1 MNNDRVN
8 ELLTRVGP
16 GTEMG
21 DLMRRYWLPVLLS
34 SELQQADGPPVR
46 VRLLG
51 EDLVAFRDSNGDVGL
66 LDHRCPHR
74 GASLF
79 YGRNEEGGLRCVYHG
94 WKFSVSGKCLDVPQD
109 GTRGSLCSRVR
120 ATAYPCR
127 ERNGIIWAFL
137 KPLQQHSDGDGST
150 LPPLPDLEWNL
161 APADETIHWRSLRE
175 CNWLQC
181 LEGDLDQYHQSFLH
195 TRLDDN
201 LDHQQYVTVPGKT
214 SPASSVSDMF
224 RLVRS
229 NKLPDIL
236 MQEMDYGLMYAARR
250 AFDKDNDYY
259 RIRHF
264 MFPFYT
270 LVGGD
275 LGASE
280 FVYNCKAWVPV
291 DDTHTLVLEAQCRPG
306 KPWNDTER
314 AQMMEVRNPGGFE
327 AASSKPGGAWRP
339 GANAGN
345 DYLRDY
351 RLERT
356 TLFSGILSNPTQDAA
371 MQESMGPIV
380 DRSREHL
387 CALDANI
394 VRVRRQLVHAADRLR
409 SENRLPPGAEDG
421 AVYQGRPL
429 GIILPREGDWVE
441 QSREQ
446 RRVPAAEPLRHK
458 AKAQQESQ

>member
-1 MNNDRVN
+1 MSNDRLN
-8 ELLTRVGP
+8 TLLTRIGP

-21 DLMRRYWLPVLLS
+21 ELMRCYWQPVLLS
-34 SELQQADGPPVR
+34 SELPQSDGPPVR

-51 EDLVAFRDSNGDVGL
+51 EDLVAFRDSNGKVGL

-94 WKFSVSGKCLDVPQD
+94 WKFAVSGKCLDVPQD
-109 GTRGSLCSRVR
+109 GAKGSLCSRVR

-127 ERNGIIWAFL
+127 ERNGLIWTFMGT
-137 KPLQQHSDGDGST
+137 PQQQSGGEVSQ
-150 LPPLPDLEWNL
+150 LPALPDLEWNL
-161 APADETIHWRSLRE
+161 APENETIRWRSLRE

-195 TRLDDN
+195 TRLDDK
-201 LDHQQYVTVPGKT
+201 LDHQQYVTVPGKA
-214 SPASSVSDMF
+214 SPASSASDAF

-236 MQEMDYGLMYAARR
+236 MQEMEYGLMYAARR

-291 DDTHTLVLEAQCRPG
+291 DDTHTLVLEAQYRPG
-306 KPWNDTER
+306 KPWSDMER
-314 AQMMEVRNPGGFE
+314 EQMMDVRNPAGFE
-327 AASSKPGGAWRP
+327 PATSDPGGAWVPR
-339 GANAGN
+339 ANARN

-351 RLERT
+351 RLERSS
-356 TLFSGILSNPTQDAA
+356 LFSGVLSNPVQDAA

-394 VRVRRQLVHAADRLR
+394 VRVRRQLAYSAERLR
-409 SENRLPPGAEDG
+409 SENTLPPGAQD
-421 AVYQGRPL
+421 ASVYQSRPI
-429 GIILPREGDWVE
+429 GIILPREGDWLE
-441 QSREQ
+441 QSRQ
-446 RRVPAAEPLRHK
+446 QLRVPAADMLRLK
-458 AKAQQESQ
+458 AGRESQ